1 MVDSNL
7 LTPER
12 AAQLRNLQTGLP
24 RFPLSNRGES
34 SLGKGF
40 GRLDTVGV
48 AFQVGP
54 DFRTTGSTASVVQ
67 LGEAGESW
75 RYRHKL
81 AGGGFLALGIAGK
94 AWVEA
99 SLPKRVDGENVEAV
113 TVGDGLELLR
123 GLVAE
128 ADEYCDRKVPFERA
142 EVVRM
147 DAVRDFQGV
156 HHAAELLQGLA
167 NTPRPAVQ
175 KVKLHQDPER
185 CSAETLTVGPK
196 AWKMTGYD
204 KHVESAGL
212 APEGQLRTETRLH
225 REQLLSEHARKGGYM
240 MGHVADIN
248 SEKVERLHRGRFEL
262 ACFDREVVGVASVA
276 AAVFGSGLTVKRQRD
291 LWAFLT
297 MPGAAERMSKNARTE
312 YRRLAKELGV
322 TPSAASEELPDMRVR
337 LDYESGTEVCRVA

>member
-1 MVDSNL
+1 VVDSSL
-7 LTPER
+7 LTPEK

-34 SLGKGF
+34 SQEMGF

-54 DFRTTGSTASVVQ
+54 DFRTTGATASVVQ
-67 LGEAGESW
+67 LGEVGEAW

-81 AGGGFLALGIAGK
+81 AGGGFLALGINGK
-94 AWVEA
+94 AWAEA
-99 SLPKRVDGENVEAV
+99 SLPKRIDGENVEAV
-113 TVGDGLELLR
+113 TVPDALELLR

-128 ADEYCDRKVPFERA
+128 ADEYCDRKVPFEHA
-142 EVVRM
+142 EVVRI

-156 HHAAELLQGLA
+156 HHAAELLSGLA

-175 KVKLHQDPER
+175 KVKLFQDPER

-204 KHVESAGL
+204 KHVETAGA

-240 MGHVADIN
+240 MGHVADITDD
-248 SEKVERLHRGRFEL
+248 KVERLHRGRFEL

-276 AAVFGSGLTVKRQRD
+276 AAIRRAELTDESKRE
-291 LWAFLT
+291 LWCFLT
-297 MPGAAERMSKNARTE
+297 MPGASELMSKNTRTR
-312 YRRLAKELGV
+312 YRRLARELGV